1 MAKATILVV
10 DDDEDIRLA
19 VQALL
24 ESRDYKVETA
34 ATKDE
39 GLEKFTSVKPDLA
52 ILDVMMVSWQDGF
65 ELARELKKDPDLKN
79 VPILM
84 LTGVENKTGFEFKSA
99 AGDEEWLPVEGFLDK
114 PVEPE
119 VLLAEVEKLL
129 NKSGTPWDLYRRIND
144 SSGGRFGSFDYGGLP
159 FSGCA

>member
-19 VQALL
+19 LQALL

-129 NKSGTPWDLYRRIND
+129 NK
-144 SSGGRFGSFDYGGLP
+144 
-159 FSGCA
+159 

>member
-1 MAKATILVV
+1 MAKATILII

-24 ESRDYKVETA
+24 ESRDYRVEMA
-34 ATKDE
+34 ATKEE

-79 VPILM
+79 IPILM

-99 AGDEEWLPVEGFLDK
+99 AGDDEWLPVEGFLDK
-114 PVEPE
+114 PVDPDI
-119 VLLAEVEKLL
+119 LLAEVEKLL
-129 NKSGTPWDLYRRIND
+129 KK
-144 SSGGRFGSFDYGGLP
+144 
-159 FSGCA
+159 

>member
-1 MAKATILVV
+1 MMAKGTILII

-19 VQALL
+19 VQLLL
-24 ESRDYKVETA
+24 ESKGYTVEMA
-34 ATKDE
+34 ATKEE
-39 GLEKFTSVKPDLA
+39 GLDKFSSVKPDLA
-52 ILDVMMVSWQDGF
+52 ILDVMMTSWQDGF

-79 VPILM
+79 IPILM
-84 LTGVENKTGFEFKSA
+84 LTGVEGKTGLEFKSA

-129 NKSGTPWDLYRRIND
+129 DK
-144 SSGGRFGSFDYGGLP
+144 
-159 FSGCA
+159 

>member
-1 MAKATILVV
+1 MPKATILLV

-24 ESRDYKVETA
+24 ESRDYRVETA
-34 ATKDE
+34 ATKEE
-39 GLEKFTSVKPDLA
+39 GLEKFTTVKPDLA

-65 ELARELKKDPDLKN
+65 ELARELKKDPELKN

-129 NKSGTPWDLYRRIND
+129 NK
-144 SSGGRFGSFDYGGLP
+144 
-159 FSGCA
+159 

>member
-1 MAKATILVV
+1 MTKKTILII

-24 ESRDYKVETA
+24 ENKGYTVETA
-34 ATKDE
+34 ATKEE
-39 GLEKFTSVKPDLA
+39 GLEKFTSLKPDLA

-65 ELARELKKDPDLKN
+65 ELARELKKDPELKN

-99 AGDEEWLPVEGFLDK
+99 AGDQEWLPVEGFLDK
-114 PVEPE
+114 PVEPD

-129 NKSGTPWDLYRRIND
+129 NK
-144 SSGGRFGSFDYGGLP
+144 
-159 FSGCA
+159 

>member
-1 MAKATILVV
+1 MPKATILLV

-24 ESRDYKVETA
+24 ESRDYRVETA
-34 ATKDE
+34 ATKEE
-39 GLEKFTSVKPDLA
+39 GLEKFTTVKPDLA

-84 LTGVENKTGFEFKSA
+84 LTGVENKTGFKFKSA

-129 NKSGTPWDLYRRIND
+129 NK
-144 SSGGRFGSFDYGGLP
+144 
-159 FSGCA
+159 

>member
-1 MAKATILVV
+1 MAKKMILVI

-19 VQALL
+19 VRVLL
-24 ESRDYKVETA
+24 ESKDYAVETA
-34 ATKDE
+34 ATKEE
-39 GLEKFTSVKPDLA
+39 GLEKFTRLKPDLA

-119 VLLAEVEKLL
+119 VLLSEVEKLL
-129 NKSGTPWDLYRRIND
+129 NK
-144 SSGGRFGSFDYGGLP
+144 
-159 FSGCA
+159 

>member
-1 MAKATILVV
+1 MTKKTILVV

-24 ESRDYKVETA
+24 ESRDYAVETA
-34 ATKDE
+34 ATKEE
-39 GLEKFTSVKPDLA
+39 GLEKFTTVKPDLA

-65 ELARELKKDPDLKN
+65 ELAREFKKDPDLKN

-129 NKSGTPWDLYRRIND
+129 NK
-144 SSGGRFGSFDYGGLP
+144 
-159 FSGCA
+159 

>member
-1 MAKATILVV
+1 MMAKGTILII

-19 VQALL
+19 VQLLL
-24 ESRDYKVETA
+24 ESKGYTVEMA
-34 ATKDE
+34 ATKEE
-39 GLEKFTSVKPDLA
+39 GLDKFSSVKPDLA

-79 VPILM
+79 IPILM
-84 LTGVENKTGFEFKSA
+84 LTGVEGKTGLEFKSA

-129 NKSGTPWDLYRRIND
+129 DK
-144 SSGGRFGSFDYGGLP
+144 
-159 FSGCA
+159 

>member
-1 MAKATILVV
+1 MSEQTILVV
-10 DDDEDIRLA
+10 DDDEDIRMA

-24 ESRDYKVETA
+24 ESRSYNVETA
-34 ATKDE
+34 GTKE
-39 GLEKFTSVKPDLA
+39 EAVEKFTRVKPDLA

-65 ELARELKKDPDLKN
+65 ELAREVKKNPELKDI
-79 VPILM
+79 PILM
-84 LTGVENKTGFEFKSA
+84 LTGVETKTGLEFKST

-129 NKSGTPWDLYRRIND
+129 NQ
-144 SSGGRFGSFDYGGLP
+144 
-159 FSGCA
+159 

>member
-1 MAKATILVV
+1 MSQRTILVV

-24 ESRDYKVETA
+24 ESKGYRVETA
-34 ATKDE
+34 ATKEE
-39 GLEKFTSVKPDLA
+39 GLEKFSSVKPDLA

-79 VPILM
+79 IPILM

-129 NKSGTPWDLYRRIND
+129 NK
-144 SSGGRFGSFDYGGLP
+144 
-159 FSGCA
+159 

>member
-39 GLEKFTSVKPDLA
+39 GLDKFTSVKPDLA

-129 NKSGTPWDLYRRIND
+129 NK
-144 SSGGRFGSFDYGGLP
+144 
-159 FSGCA
+159 

>member
-1 MAKATILVV
+1 MAKRTILVI

-24 ESRDYKVETA
+24 ESRDYIVETA
-34 ATKDE
+34 ATKEE
-39 GLEKFTSVKPDLA
+39 GLEKFVSVKPDLA
-52 ILDVMMVSWQDGF
+52 ILDVMMTSWQDGF
-65 ELARELKKDPDLKN
+65 ELSRQLKKDPEMKN
-79 VPILM
+79 IPILM

-99 AGDEEWLPVEGFLDK
+99 AGDQEWLPVEGFLDK

-129 NKSGTPWDLYRRIND
+129 NK
-144 SSGGRFGSFDYGGLP
+144 
-159 FSGCA
+159 

>member
-129 NKSGTPWDLYRRIND
+129 NK
-144 SSGGRFGSFDYGGLP
+144 
-159 FSGCA
+159 